1 MQIIKELYAFGI
13 IDLAEVLIS
22 PIISL
27 IILFLTLRH
36 DKKQFEVQIRNQERE
51 HKETLQ
57 IMEQEHIQ
65 SLKQQSEINRIAAMP
80 YLLLDKEISVYIE
93 KDILY
98 FALSFFNK
106 GNGTAIE
113 LTGKYNEKLSNDLCP
128 MCKTSWAIY
137 GCACPFDYE
146 TSVVR
151 PDNKCRFDLY
161 QDIINEGMSKLNCD
175 KVEFTILYKDM
186 YFNQYEQTFMFWF
199 WDNNEN
205 SQIEITRVSTCS
217 PTLIKEISRRG

>member
-1 MQIIKELYAFGI
+1 MQIIKELHTCGI
-13 IDLAEVLIS
+13 IDLIGVIIS

-36 DKKQFEVQIRNQERE
+36 DKKHFEIQMRNQERDHNE
-51 HKETLQ
+51 NLQ

-65 SLKQQSEINRIAAMP
+65 SLKQQNEINRIAVMP
-80 YLLLDKEISVYIE
+80 YLVLDKEISLYTQR
-93 KDILY
+93 DRLY
-98 FALSFFNK
+98 FGLSFFNK

-113 LTGKYNEKLSNDLCP
+113 LRGKYNEKLSDDLCP
-128 MCKTSWAIY
+128 MCKTTWAIY

-151 PDNKCRFDLY
+151 PDNKCKFDLY
-161 QDIINEGMSKLNCD
+161 QDIINEGMFSLKCD
-175 KVEFTILYKDM
+175 KVEFSILYKDM

-199 WDNNEN
+199 WNNGEN
-205 SQIEITRVSTCS
+205 SQMEITRVSTCS
-217 PTLIKEISRRG
+217 PILVKEFSKRG